1 MFAGGGA
8 VEKGAAAV
16 ELAAKGWRWS
26 LRCRGQQHVD
36 PRGAAVEL
44 PTGNSSDR
52 RRSMVAWRRLARRAT
67 LIRQRRSVAA
77 RRRSRRDQGLRGGGR
92 EGIARSD
99 GAEPVVEAEIVG
111 GARGAME
118 DGRGSTTD
126 ATTADRWRMRRR
138 RSGGNRGR
146 RRWRR
151 FGRST
156 DAMAA
161 EGSVAARE
169 GEEARVG
176 EGRSFGERGGGAPG

>member
-16 ELAAKGWRWS
+16 ELAAMGWRWS

-77 RRRSRRDQGLRGGGR
+77 RRRSR
-92 EGIARSD
+92 
-99 GAEPVVEAEIVG
+99 
-111 GARGAME
+111 
-118 DGRGSTTD
+118 
-126 ATTADRWRMRRR
+126 
-138 RSGGNRGR
+138 
-146 RRWRR
+146 
-151 FGRST
+151 
-156 DAMAA
+156 
-161 EGSVAARE
+161 
-169 GEEARVG
+169 
-176 EGRSFGERGGGAPG
+176 